1 MSLKFDWHRV
11 KSDVYGNP
19 RYVVHWLAFKQLCD
33 DEDMTYDKAHRIA
46 KRLGFRK
53 YRGSDYGGGLVTQSY
68 SLEDTEKDM
77 INYCKKIQQRRNFRW
92 VSE

>member
-1 MSLKFDWHRV
+1 MSLRFRWHRV
-11 KSDVYGNP
+11 KNSVYGNP

-46 KRLGFRK
+46 KKLGFRK

-77 INYCKKIQQRRNFRW
+77 INYCKK